1 MKPVSDEAFEVLLST
16 MEMTMPI
23 SAGFKLLIRPLLVET
38 EYKKGARILN
48 FNQVPELAWF
58 MVSGLAREI
67 KVNAITYN
75 ERTVWFWMDRSF
87 LFTSPGFFDRLPSR
101 STIEILQ
108 DCRVVFI
115 RQEDWMALKSSVSET
130 NSIVKRI
137 LGANELLRLVHDD
150 NLQNLNTKQRY
161 LEERQILSRILQ
173 YTKLQYVAEY
183 MGMSADRLGKLRKQY

>member
-1 MKPVSDEAFEVLLST
+1 MKPVSDETFEVLFST

-48 FNQVPELAWF
+48 FNQVPELIWF
-58 MVSGLAREI
+58 MISGLAREI
-67 KVNAITYN
+67 KVNAITYS
-75 ERTVWFWMDRSF
+75 ERTVWFWMDRNF
-87 LFTSPGFFDRLPSR
+87 LFTTPGFFDRLPSR

-108 DCRVVFI
+108 DCRVAFI
-115 RQEDWMALKSSVSET
+115 SHEDWLTLKLAIPEADSFA
-130 NSIVKRI
+130 KRI
-137 LGANELLRLVHDD
+137 LGANELLRLVHED

-161 LEERQILSRILQ
+161 LEERKMLNRILQ

-183 MGMSADRLGKLRKQY
+183 MGMSADRLGKLRKRY